1 MRRWLARLFY
11 GALSAFV
18 ILTAVAYVFIG
29 TPTGSRWL
37 LETAVHLSHGRL
49 AFSAV
54 RGSLLGGLDVD
65 GLRWHSIDLEIDI
78 AHAGLRW
85 RPLDLFAGRLQ
96 IDALSAEHVFV
107 ANHPQTTSA
116 AAASPASPTTLPA
129 LPLAVHVGALRID
142 DLVVVAQGKPVRI
155 ARIRGE
161 FSLAGKRLHLSRLS
175 VRTPQGGLAV
185 VGALDLA
192 PAMTLD
198 LRTAW
203 DWQLTGGKALDGH
216 GTLQGTL
223 AALRIEQR
231 LNQPFQARL
240 AGRIDVPAQSAK
252 LALSWQKAR
261 WPLSGPAQVESRS
274 GTLQLTGG
282 IDAYRLDLEA
292 GLQAGALDIPRLA
305 AQASGNREKLDLQRL
320 TAALLGGTLEADGGI
335 AWQPALSWHLEV
347 RGHALNP
354 GLRWADW
361 PGHLNLQAVL
371 SGDARTLRFDLSRLD
386 GKLRAHPLQARAR
399 GSFDLATHELSLDPS
414 HLRVLDATLNLD
426 GRAGTTRGNLKFNLD
441 VPQLQAFT
449 AQAGGTLR
457 ASGSL
462 AGPWTWPR
470 IDARISGEKLH
481 LRDLRV
487 ARLQGNIVPSGN
499 NELAARLALNDIR
512 RGNLKL
518 DRILLDAGGRPS
530 SQRLSLS
537 ADSAAAHLKLA
548 LEGGFGRSFSQWQGR
563 LTQLATGARATGDWK
578 LARPA
583 AIDVSRD
590 HYSVSSLC
598 LQDTH
603 DATAH
608 LCGQLKLVN
617 NRLNAQADWARI
629 PLALLDVWLPKSL
642 HVGGRLRGRADL
654 TGTAAAPQA
663 TLTADAPD
671 AYLETAQNGTP
682 MRYPLS
688 LKRLEGTLHGGHVA
702 LTLQAGLPSQGSLD
716 ARVDTGVAA
725 DAPLRGS
732 LRANLPDLAFVNG
745 LIPGAEHV
753 TGALQGDLALTGTRS
768 APAIGGQIA
777 LDKGAFTLPQAGIRL
792 HDMHAVLNGQ
802 PHAQSLQL
810 ALQARSGPGSI
821 NATGQI
827 AHWLSAKPQMHLQID
842 GQRFEAVHLPQ
853 VTALISPKL
862 TVDADPAL
870 VRVRG
875 RVEVPQADITLKRMP
890 PGAVDVS
897 ADTRIVGA
905 EAPAPAGGPQRD
917 ISVDLVLGQ
926 NVKLDAFG
934 LAGQLSGSL
943 LLNQRSGSPASA
955 NGSLSIVN
963 GTYAAYGLNLTIS
976 RGVLNFAG
984 PVDNPGLDI
993 VAQRQ
998 TGDVTAQLAVTGTL
1012 KSPRSQVSATP
1023 PMSESEALS
1032 WLITGHG
1039 LAGSSKS
1046 DAALL
1051 LKALASMHLDQGGGS
1066 GGLLSTLKARTGLS
1080 EIGVQGGDSL
1090 QQSAL
1095 LLGKYLTPD
1104 LYVRYAA
1111 GLFDHSNT
1119 LALNYRLSQH
1129 FSVEAKSGT
1138 AQGIDL
1144 LYQIVFGPR

>member
-1 MRRWLARLFY
+1 MRRWLARIFY

-37 LETAVHLSHGRL
+37 LETAVQLSHGQL
-49 AFSAV
+49 AFSTV

-65 GLRWHSIDLEIDI
+65 GLRWQSAELEIDI
-78 AHAGLRW
+78 AHAGLLW

-96 IDALSAEHVFV
+96 IDALTAQHVLV
-107 ANHPQTTSA
+107 VRHAPPASTA
-116 AAASPASPTTLPA
+116 ATSPASPTTLPA
-129 LPLAVHVGALRID
+129 LPLAVHVGALSID
-142 DLVVVAQGKPVRI
+142 DLVVVEQGTPMRI

-161 FSLAGKRLHLSRLS
+161 FSLAGNRLHLTRLS

-185 VGALDLA
+185 VGELDLA
-192 PAMTLD
+192 PAMALD

-203 DWQLTGGKALDGH
+203 DWQLAGGKALKGH
-216 GTLQGTL
+216 GTLQGKLT
-223 AALRIEQR
+223 ALRIEQH
-231 LNQPFQARL
+231 LKQPFQARI
-240 AGRIDVPAQSAK
+240 AGQIDVPAQNATLS
-252 LALSWQKAR
+252 LSWQQAR
-261 WPLSGPAQVESRS
+261 WPLSGPAQVESRT
-274 GTLQLTGG
+274 GTLRLSGG
-282 IDAYRLDLEA
+282 LDAYRLDLKADLRA
-292 GLQAGALDIPRLA
+292 GTLDIPHLA
-305 AQASGNREKLDLQRL
+305 AQAGGNREKLDLQRL
-320 TAALLGGTLEADGGI
+320 TAALLNGTLKASGSI
-335 AWQPALSWHLEV
+335 AWQPALAWHLDLQ
-347 RGHALNP
+347 GSGLNP
-354 GLRWADW
+354 GLHWTDW
-361 PGHLNLQAVL
+361 PGRLNLQAAL
-371 SGDARTLRFDLSRLD
+371 SGDARTLHFDLSRLE
-386 GKLRAHPLQARAR
+386 GALRTRPVQARAR
-399 GSFDLATHELSLDPS
+399 GSLDLVTHELSLDPS
-414 HLRVLDATLNLD
+414 HLRVLDATLDL
-426 GRAGTTRGNLKFNLD
+426 AGHAGSARGNLKFSLD
-441 VPQLQAFT
+441 VPQLHAFT
-449 AQAGGTLR
+449 AQAQGGLR

-470 IDARISGEKLH
+470 IDARISGEKLQ
-481 LRDLRV
+481 LRDLRI
-487 ARLQGNIVPSGN
+487 ARLQGSIIPSSN
-499 NELAARLALNDIR
+499 NALVARLALSGVR
-512 RGNLKL
+512 RGSLKL
-518 DRILLDAGGRPS
+518 NRILLNASGHPS

-537 ADSAAAHLKLA
+537 AESADAHLNLS
-548 LEGGFGRSFSQWQGR
+548 LEGGFSHAFSRWQGR
-563 LTQLATGARATGDWK
+563 LTRLATGTRVTGDWK
-578 LARPA
+578 LTRPA
-583 AIDVSRD
+583 MIDVSRGQ
-590 HYSVSSLC
+590 YAVSPLC
-598 LQDTH
+598 LQDTR
-603 DATAH
+603 DASAH
-608 LCGQLKLVN
+608 LCAQMKLAGSQ
-617 NRLNAQADWARI
+617 LNAQADWARI
-629 PLALLDVWLPKSL
+629 PLSLLDTWLPASV
-642 HVGGRLRGRADL
+642 HVGGLLHGRAEV
-654 TGTAAAPQA
+654 TGTTAAPQVM
-663 TLTADAPD
+663 LTAAAPD
-671 AYLETAQNGTP
+671 AYLETGQNASR
-682 MRYPLS
+682 MRYPLALKQVEAS
-688 LKRLEGTLHGGHVA
+688 LHQQKFA
-702 LTLQAGLPSQGSLD
+702 LTLQAGLPGKGSLD
-716 ARVDTGVAA
+716 ARVDSGLAA
-725 DAPLRGS
+725 DAPLHGN
-732 LRANLPDLAFVNG
+732 LRANLPDLAFLNG
-745 LIPGAEHV
+745 LIPGTEHI
-753 TGALQGDLALTGTRS
+753 TGTLQGDVTLDGTRS
-768 APAIGGQIA
+768 TPAIGGQIT

-792 HDMHAVLNGQ
+792 HEMHAVLSGK

-810 ALQARSGPGSI
+810 ALQAKSGPGNI
-821 NATGQI
+821 NATGQVE
-827 AHWLSAKPQMHLQID
+827 HWLTPRPQVHLQID

-862 TVDADPAL
+862 IVDADPAL
-870 VRVRG
+870 IRVRG
-875 RVEVPQADITLKRMP
+875 NIEVPQADITLKRMP

-897 ADTRIVGA
+897 ADTRIVGSEA
-905 EAPAPAGGPQRD
+905 SAPAAGPQHD
-917 ISVDLVLGQ
+917 ISVNLILGK

-934 LAGQLSGSL
+934 LAGQLNGSL
-943 LLNQRSGSPASA
+943 LLNQHSGSPATA
-955 NGSLSIVN
+955 DGSLSIVN

-998 TGDVTAQLAVTGTL
+998 TGDVTAQLTVTGTL
-1012 KSPRSQVSATP
+1012 KTPRSRVSATP